1 MSERYRLQRLL
12 GGGGMAE
19 VYLGISAGA
28 EGFEKPVAIKRVLPH
43 LSRDEQVAKMFIAEA
58 KLATQLH
65 HQNIVEVFDVGRG
78 PDGLFLVMELID
90 GWDLSV
96 VFSRCSKQA
105 TRLPQV
111 LAVHIA
117 CQVATGLCHAY
128 RRTLNGKPLI
138 AAHRDIS
145 PSNILVSVEGEVKVA
160 DFGIARLE
168 QLSQSKTEPGTFKGK
183 IPYAAPEV
191 IRGQHA
197 TPASDQFALGIVLH
211 KMLVGRHPFGHM
223 DNLVLYSETLAK
235 AQTPPMT
242 GVPEVLARI
251 VQRMLAMRPEERFGS
266 MEDVLHALQTY
277 LASAGVPASPSEL
290 ARFLQGLEMP
300 PTPRQLLAQGPDP
313 EVYKEKTQT
322 GRRPPASSAQVDLE
336 ELGSWKNDGP
346 ALDASGK
353 LERGENPPSFEPVS
367 AHTPSHAFAGTAARV
382 ANVAA
387 STPLSFDP
395 SPEEGPPEVKLAP
408 ASKQAE
414 SLELAD
420 DAMKWLQR
428 PEARE
433 LPPPELVPQEAPA
446 PRRGG
451 GSIAKTMSKLVLGLF
466 LLLIG
471 AGFVVVKFR
480 LWQLPPF
487 LAKLQRGLESPTPML
502 QLDSTPEGATV
513 KINGEDVGRTPLF
526 LDNIYPKGAQVEV
539 KLFLPNHKV
548 WTGTFTGGEN
558 ANIEAKLMK
567 R

>member
-1 MSERYRLQRLL
+1 MSERYRLHRLL

-19 VYLGISAGA
+19 VYLGMSAGE

-43 LSRDEQVAKMFIAEA
+43 LSRDEQVAKMFIGEA

-96 VFSRCSKQA
+96 VFSRCAKQA

-117 CQVATGLCHAY
+117 GQVASGLCHAY

-168 QLSQSKTEPGTFKGK
+168 QLSHSKTEPGTFKGK

-191 IRGQHA
+191 IRGEHA

-223 DNLVLYSETLAK
+223 DNLVLYSETLAR
-235 AQTPPMT
+235 AQTPPMI
-242 GVPEVLARI
+242 GVPEALAHI
-251 VQRMLAMRPEERFGS
+251 VQRMLAMKPEERFGS

-277 LASAGVPASPSEL
+277 LASAGVPASASEL
-290 ARFLQGLEMP
+290 ARFIQGLEMP
-300 PTPRQLLAQGPDP
+300 PTPRHLLAQDPDP
-313 EVYKEKTQT
+313 EVYKEKTKT
-322 GRRPPASSAQVDLE
+322 ARRQPPSSAELNLE

-387 STPLSFDP
+387 STPVPFDP
-395 SPEEGPPEVKLAP
+395 SGPPEVKQP
-408 ASKQAE
+408 HSFSQAE
-414 SLELAD
+414 NLELAD

-433 LPPPELVPQEAPA
+433 QPPPEFVPSEAPA

-451 GSIAKTMSKLVLGLF
+451 GSMAKTLSKLVLGLF

-480 LWQLPPF
+480 LWQPAF

-502 QLDSTPEGATV
+502 QLDSMPEGATV

-526 LDNIYPKGAQVEV
+526 LDNVYPKGAQVEV

-558 ANIEAKLMK
+558 ANIEVKLTK